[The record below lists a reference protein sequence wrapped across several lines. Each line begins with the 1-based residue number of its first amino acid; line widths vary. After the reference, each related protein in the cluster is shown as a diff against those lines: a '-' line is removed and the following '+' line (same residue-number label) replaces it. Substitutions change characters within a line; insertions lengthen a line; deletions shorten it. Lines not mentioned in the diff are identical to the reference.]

1 MDDPPMTLDEYIN
14 QEVRLTKQ
22 ERKPNAISLRFV
34 ELHEL
39 QSRSAAEEEEYQ
51 VLHSL
56 MRSRW
61 RWFDASSEVVRKRKT
76 AKR

>member
-1 MDDPPMTLDEYIN
+1 MTLDEYIAR
-14 QEVRLTKQ
+14 EIKLAKE

-39 QSRSAAEEEEYQ
+39 DVRSMTDEEEYQ
-51 VLHSL
+51 VVHSL

-61 RWFDASSEVVRKRKT
+61 RWFSASGEVASKR
-76 AKR
+76 RPGEP

>member
-1 MDDPPMTLDEYIN
+1 MTLDEYIAR
-14 QEVRLTKQ
+14 EITLAKE

-34 ELHEL
+34 ELHE
-39 QSRSAAEEEEYQ
+39 QTRRTAADEEEYQ

-61 RWFDASSEVVRKRKT
+61 RWFNASREAAEKTRKEQ
-76 AKR
+76 